1 MPAMEN
7 MQNMEISLSINRTGE
22 FHNHMDFPIEV
33 FKKKKTAQKPRKHT

>member
-22 FHNHMDFPIEV
+22 FHNHMGFPIEV
-33 FKKKKTAQKPRKHT
+33 